1 MTLEIEENIPKEE
14 FEFLNELNA
23 LEYEDIF
30 RLSLNAI
37 LKGDIDLLMLIARFN
52 WIVVSRALSQI
63 SLDEIAPQLELDPI
77 KAVVLYRSTRW
88 GINESMRKAF
98 RRLVA
103 KAIMRGGKRIVS
115 RVRGKS
121 IRVRKYYE
129 PGDDFDVE
137 ETIELLLESACSPKM
152 ITYDHI
158 VGIGRMERK
167 AKAII
172 ILDTSGSMSGEKI
185 AHAAI
190 SASVAAHLLRG
201 GELCLITFNSDAD
214 VRKASSPAEATKL
227 IEEIL
232 DVVPIGYTNI
242 KRALEIAKRE
252 GEKIK
257 GEYVYLLITDGN
269 YNVGGD
275 PREIAA
281 DMRRLNVI
289 FAPGPIGSTRGR
301 KVCEDLARLGNGRF
315 VQIGSYSEIPY
326 VVPDLLQVR

>member
-1 MTLEIEENIPKEE
+1 MTFEVEESISREE
-14 FEFLNELNA
+14 FEFLNEFDA
-23 LEYEDIF
+23 LEYEDILD
-30 RLSLNAI
+30 LSLRAI

-52 WIVVSRALSQI
+52 WIIVSRALSQTSI
-63 SLDEIAPQLELDPI
+63 DEIAPQLELDPI
-77 KAVVLYRSTRW
+77 KAVILYRSTRW
-88 GINESMRKAF
+88 GINESMRKVF

-121 IRVRKYYE
+121 IKVRKDYE
-129 PGDDFDVE
+129 SGDDFDVE
-137 ETIELLLESACSPKM
+137 ETIELLLESACSPKL

-167 AKAII
+167 VKAII

-201 GELCLITFNSDAD
+201 GELSLITFNSDAN
-214 VRKASSPAEATKL
+214 VRRASSQAETIKL

-242 KRALEIAKRE
+242 KRALELAKKE
-252 GEKIK
+252 GERIK
-257 GEYVYLLITDGN
+257 GEYIYLLITDGN

-275 PREIAA
+275 PREVAA
-281 DMRRLNVI
+281 EMRRLNVI

-301 KVCEDLARLGNGRF
+301 RVCEDLAKLGNGRF
-315 VQIGSYSEIPY
+315 VQLRSYSEIPY